1 MNGVV
6 TQSDEM
12 KDLRL
17 DKIVRLRLKSQG
29 KSTFYRSDFAE
40 TS

>member
-17 DKIVRLRLKSQG
+17 DEIVRLRLRIAG
-29 KSTFYRSDFAE
+29 KSRFYRSDFAE
-40 TS
+40 TF